1 MDVFLQAM
9 HFLGIPT
16 TRCKSLSYIFSL
28 KRSVSSAVM
37 GLNLDLLSYEML
49 TFIRVYLNEHATF
62 VLLKSKVNKSL
73 DF

>member
-1 MDVFLQAM
+1 MFFLQAM

-16 TRCKSLSYIFSL
+16 TRCKSLSYIKFSL

-49 TFIRVYLNEHATF
+49 TFIRVYLNKHATF